1 MYLRLVFDL
10 PLFVL
15 LRSCY
20 AIDIYCIKSFK
31 SEKMKHKILV
41 TGASGAFGSLS
52 CIQLA
57 ESGHLVV
64 GTMRSLKGKNEA
76 ISKELIS
83 KGVLLV
89 EMDVT
94 NEDSVIAGVD
104 SAIELMG
111 GLDTVFN
118 NAGVGA
124 NGILECFTANDIKK
138 MFEVNVFGVQR
149 LMRAVLPYL
158 RQQGKGTIIHTSS
171 CIGRVTTPF
180 LASYSA
186 SKYALESLA
195 EGYRAELA
203 GFGIESC
210 IVEPGGFPTGFMD
223 GMLRPSDTERTEQY
237 GEMAS
242 LPETSINGY
251 VAYVESIPEQRP
263 ERVAEAVVDLINTPF
278 GEKPFRTVVDFSGL
292 KEPIENYNKALSET
306 TKAIYTANGVADL
319 LTLNKD

>member
-1 MYLRLVFDL
+1 
-10 PLFVL
+10 
-15 LRSCY
+15 
-20 AIDIYCIKSFK
+20 
-31 SEKMKHKILV
+31 MKHKILV
-41 TGASGAFGSLS
+41 TGASGAFGSLA

-57 ESGHLVV
+57 ENGHQVV
-64 GTMRSLKGKNEA
+64 GTMRSISGKNEA
-76 ISKELIS
+76 IANELKS
-83 KGVLLV
+83 KGVSLI

-94 NEDSVIAGVD
+94 NENSVNTGVQ
-104 SAIELMG
+104 SAIELMD

-118 NAGVGA
+118 NAGIGA
-124 NGILECFTANDIKK
+124 NGILECFTADDIQK
-138 MFEVNVFGVQR
+138 MFDVNVFGVQR
-149 LMRAVLPYL
+149 LMRAVLPHL

-195 EGYRAELA
+195 EGYRAELS

-210 IVEPGGFPTGFMD
+210 IVEPGGFPTGFMS
-223 GMLRPSDTERTEQY
+223 GMITPSDTERMKQF
-237 GEMAS
+237 GEMAC
-242 LPETSINGY
+242 LPEAYINGY

-263 ERVAEAVVDLINTPF
+263 ERVAEAVLNLVNTPF

-292 KEPIENYNKALSET
+292 KAGIENYNKVLNET
-306 TKAIYTANGVADL
+306 TKAIYTANGVDNL

>member
-1 MYLRLVFDL
+1 
-10 PLFVL
+10 
-15 LRSCY
+15 
-20 AIDIYCIKSFK
+20 
-31 SEKMKHKILV
+31 MKHKILV

-52 CIQLA
+52 CMQLA
-57 ESGHLVV
+57 ENGHQVV
-64 GTMRSLKGKNEA
+64 GTMRSITGKNEA
-76 ISKELIS
+76 IANNLKS
-83 KGVLLV
+83 KGVTLV

-94 NEDSVIAGVD
+94 DEASVNAGVKA
-104 SAIELMG
+104 AIEQMD

-118 NAGVGA
+118 NAGIGA
-124 NGILECFTANDIKK
+124 NGILECFTTDDIQK

-149 LMRAVLPYL
+149 LMRAVLPHL

-195 EGYRAELA
+195 EGYRAELSV
-203 GFGIESC
+203 FGIESC
-210 IVEPGGFPTGFMD
+210 IVEPGGFPTGFMT
-223 GMLRPSDTERTEQY
+223 GMITPGDTERMNQY

-242 LPETSINGY
+242 LPETSIKGY

-263 ERVAEAVVDLINTPF
+263 ERVAEAVVGLVNLPF

-292 KEPIENYNKALSET
+292 KQPIETYNKALSDT
-306 TKAIYTANGVADL
+306 TKAIYTANGVDNL
-319 LTLNKD
+319 LALNKD

>member
-1 MYLRLVFDL
+1 
-10 PLFVL
+10 
-15 LRSCY
+15 
-20 AIDIYCIKSFK
+20 
-31 SEKMKHKILV
+31 MKYKILV
-41 TGASGAFGSLS
+41 TGASGAFGSLT
-52 CIQLA
+52 CIQLV
-57 ESGHLVV
+57 ENGHQVV
-64 GTMRSLKGKNEA
+64 GTLRSITGKNEA
-76 ISKELIS
+76 IVNDLKA
-83 KGVLLV
+83 KGVALV

-94 NEDSVIAGVD
+94 NEESVNAGVK

-118 NAGVGA
+118 NAGIGA
-124 NGILECFTANDIKK
+124 NGILECFTARDIQK
-138 MFEVNVFGVQR
+138 MFDVNVFGVQR
-149 LMRAVLPYL
+149 VMRAVLPYL

-195 EGYRAELA
+195 EGYRAELS

-210 IVEPGGFPTGFMD
+210 IVEPGGFPTGFMS
-223 GMLRPSDTERTEQY
+223 GMITPSDTERMKQY

-242 LPETSINGY
+242 LPESSINGY

-263 ERVAEAVVDLINTPF
+263 ERVAEAVVKLVNTPF

-292 KEPIENYNKALSET
+292 KQTIENYNKVLNET
-306 TKAIYTANGVADL
+306 TKAIYTANGVANL

>member
-1 MYLRLVFDL
+1 
-10 PLFVL
+10 
-15 LRSCY
+15 
-20 AIDIYCIKSFK
+20 
-31 SEKMKHKILV
+31 MKHKILV
-41 TGASGAFGSLS
+41 TGASGAFGSLA

-57 ESGHLVV
+57 ENGHQVV
-64 GTMRSLKGKNEA
+64 GTMRSIQGKNESIA
-76 ISKELIS
+76 NELKA
-83 KGVLLV
+83 KGVVLV

-94 NEDSVIAGVD
+94 TEESVNSGVS
-104 SAIELMG
+104 SAIEIMR

-124 NGILECFTANDIKK
+124 NGILECFTVDDIQR
-138 MFEVNVFGVQR
+138 MFDVNVFGVQR
-149 LMRAVLPYL
+149 LMRAVLPHL

-195 EGYRAELA
+195 EGYRAELS

-210 IVEPGGFPTGFMD
+210 IVEPGGFSTGFMS
-223 GMLRPSDTERTEQY
+223 GMITPSDTERMNQY

-263 ERVAEAVVDLINTPF
+263 ERVAEAVVKLVNTTF

-292 KEPIENYNKALSET
+292 KVPIENYNDALNET
-306 TKAIYTANGVADL
+306 TKAIYTANGVDNL

>member
-1 MYLRLVFDL
+1 
-10 PLFVL
+10 
-15 LRSCY
+15 
-20 AIDIYCIKSFK
+20 
-31 SEKMKHKILV
+31 MKHKILV
-41 TGASGAFGSLS
+41 TGASGAFGSLT

-57 ESGHLVV
+57 ENGHQVV
-64 GTMRSLKGKNEA
+64 GTLRSLTGKNEA
-76 ISKELIS
+76 IANELKA
-83 KGVLLV
+83 KGIALV

-94 NEDSVIAGVD
+94 NEDSVNAGVK
-104 SAIELMG
+104 SAIEMMG

-118 NAGVGA
+118 NAGIGA
-124 NGILECFTANDIKK
+124 NGILECFTASDIQK
-138 MFEVNVFGVQR
+138 MFDVNVFGVQR
-149 LMRAVLPYL
+149 VMRAVLPFL

-195 EGYRAELA
+195 EGYRAELS

-210 IVEPGGFPTGFMD
+210 IVEPGGYPTAFMS
-223 GMLRPSDTERTEQY
+223 GMITPSDTERMNQY

-242 LPETSINGY
+242 LPDASIKGY
-251 VAYVESIPEQRP
+251 VGYVESIPEQRP
-263 ERVAEAVVDLINTPF
+263 ERVAEAVLKIVNTPF

-292 KEPIENYNKALSET
+292 KQPIENYNKVLNET
-306 TKAIYTANGVADL
+306 TKAIYTANGVVNL

>member
-1 MYLRLVFDL
+1 
-10 PLFVL
+10 
-15 LRSCY
+15 
-20 AIDIYCIKSFK
+20 
-31 SEKMKHKILV
+31 MKHKILV
-41 TGASGAFGSLS
+41 TGASGAFGSLT
-52 CIQLA
+52 CMQLA
-57 ESGHLVV
+57 ENGHQVV
-64 GTMRSLKGKNEA
+64 GTMRSVSGKNAA
-76 ISKELIS
+76 IANELKS
-83 KGVLLV
+83 KGVALV

-94 NEDSVIAGVD
+94 NEDSINAGVN
-104 SAIELMG
+104 SAIKLMD

-118 NAGVGA
+118 NAGIGA
-124 NGILECFTANDIKK
+124 NGILECFTANDIQK
-138 MFEVNVFGVQR
+138 MFDVNVFGVQR
-149 LMRAVLPYL
+149 LMRAVLPHL
-158 RQQGKGTIIHTSS
+158 RQQVKGTIIHTSS

-195 EGYRAELA
+195 EGYRAELS

-210 IVEPGGFPTGFMD
+210 IVEPGGFPTGFMS
-223 GMLRPSDTERTEQY
+223 GMLTPSDTERMNQY

-263 ERVAEAVVDLINTPF
+263 ERVAEAVTALVETPF

-292 KEPIENYNKALSET
+292 KQAIENYNKVLNET
-306 TKAIYTANGVADL
+306 TKAIFTANGVDNL

>member
-1 MYLRLVFDL
+1 
-10 PLFVL
+10 
-15 LRSCY
+15 
-20 AIDIYCIKSFK
+20 
-31 SEKMKHKILV
+31 MKHKILV
-41 TGASGAFGSLS
+41 TGASGAFGSLT
-52 CIQLA
+52 CMQLA
-57 ESGHLVV
+57 ENGHQVV
-64 GTMRSLKGKNEA
+64 GTLRSLKGKNEA
-76 ISKELIS
+76 VANELKA
-83 KGVLLV
+83 KGVALV

-94 NEDSVIAGVD
+94 NEDSVNAGVKL
-104 SAIELMG
+104 AIELMG

-124 NGILECFTANDIKK
+124 NGILECFTASDIQK
-138 MFEVNVFGVQR
+138 MFDVNVFGVQR
-149 LMRAVLPYL
+149 VMRAALPFM

-195 EGYRAELA
+195 EGYRAELS

-210 IVEPGGFPTGFMD
+210 IVEPGGYPTAFMS
-223 GMLRPSDTERTEQY
+223 GMISPSDTDRMKQY
-237 GEMAS
+237 GEMAN

-263 ERVAEAVVDLINTPF
+263 ERVAEAVVGLVNSPF

-292 KEPIENYNKALSET
+292 KAGIENYNKVLNET
-306 TKAIYTANGVADL
+306 TKAIYTANGVENL

>member
-1 MYLRLVFDL
+1 
-10 PLFVL
+10 
-15 LRSCY
+15 
-20 AIDIYCIKSFK
+20 
-31 SEKMKHKILV
+31 MKHKILV
-41 TGASGAFGSLS
+41 TGASGAFGSLA
-52 CIQLA
+52 CMLLA
-57 ESGHLVV
+57 ENGHQVV
-64 GTMRSLKGKNEA
+64 GTMRSISGKNESIA
-76 ISKELIS
+76 NELKS
-83 KGVLLV
+83 KGVKLV

-94 NEDSVIAGVD
+94 NEESVNAGVK
-104 SAIELMG
+104 SAIEQMD

-118 NAGVGA
+118 NAGIGA
-124 NGILECFTANDIKK
+124 NGILECFTSSDIQK
-138 MFEVNVFGVQR
+138 MFDVNVFGVQR
-149 LMRAVLPYL
+149 LMRAVSPHL

-195 EGYRAELA
+195 EGYRAELS

-210 IVEPGGFPTGFMD
+210 IVEPGGFPTGFMS
-223 GMLRPSDTERTEQY
+223 GMITPSDTERLTEY

-242 LPETSINGY
+242 LPETALNGY

-263 ERVAEAVVDLINTPF
+263 ERVAEAVVGLVNTPF

-292 KEPIENYNKALSET
+292 KAGIENYNKVLNET
-306 TKAIYTANGVADL
+306 TKAIYTANGVDNL